1 MIRVLLFNDL
11 RAGLPS
17 DGFFDILE
25 LTDDTPVAGGFEK
38 LHDRLDLRAHRPG
51 GKVQSIHLAGGGAF
65 DSPLVRHPPVRIYA
79 VHIGGHNEEIRAN
92 LAGQELDPRG
102 FILDGRKS
110 ILERGADDPVIGSV
124 ISENALGLQHGR
136 AFLAFGLHLAVH
148 GVGDV
153 CRRIDPLD
161 LDTQRRFIAPFTDSN
176 YILGTDEMGRGTLTR
191 LIYGGRISLIVGV
204 TAMFATIVT
213 GMIIGLLTGYY
224 GGRVDNILMRFTD
237 TMLCFPQVFLLL
249 VLAAFITP
257 TVISIALII
266 GFTSWMEVAR
276 IIRAQIQYI
285 KEQDFVQASYA
296 LGASGFRIMFRE
308 LLPNAMAPVL
318 VSATLNVA
326 NAVLMESYISFL
338 GYGIQPPLASWG
350 NMLTD
355 AQAYFDL
362 APWLA
367 ILPGVMITLTV
378 MSFNFLGDGLRD
390 ALDPRLR
397 MMSG

>member
-1 MIRVLLFNDL
+1 MTQIAITGTSTQYYESQTRRVWRRFMRHRLAVGGGCIVLLLLLMVVF
-11 RAGLPS
+11 
-17 DGFFDILE
+17 
-25 LTDDTPVAGGFEK
+25 
-38 LHDRLDLRAHRPG
+38 
-51 GKVQSIHLAGGGAF
+51 
-65 DSPLVRHPPVRIYA
+65 
-79 VHIGGHNEEIRAN
+79 AN
-92 LAGQELDPRG
+92 
-102 FILDGRKS
+102 
-110 ILERGADDPVIGSV
+110 
-124 ISENALGLQHGR
+124 
-136 AFLAFGLHLAVH
+136 FLAPH
-148 GVGDV
+148 
-153 CRRIDPLD
+153 DPLA
-161 LDTQRRFIAPFTDSN
+161 LDTQRRFIPPLSN
-176 YILGTDEMGRGTLTR
+176 VSFVLGTDEMGRDLLSR
-191 LIYGGRISLIVGV
+191 LFYGGRVSLVVGV

-213 GMIIGLLTGYY
+213 GLLIGLLAGFY

-266 GFTSWMEVAR
+266 GLTSWMEVAR

-285 KEQDFVQASYA
+285 KEQDFIQAAFA
-296 LGASGFRIMFRE
+296 LGASESRIMFKE
-308 LLPNAMAPVL
+308 LLPNAIAPVL

-350 NMLTD
+350 NMLTN
-355 AQAYFDL
+355 AQSYFDL

-367 ILPGVMITLTV
+367 ILPGLMITLTV

-397 MMSG
+397 M

>member
-1 MIRVLLFNDL
+1 MEVEKIKGDAIVRES
-11 RAGLPS
+11 AGEFYES
-17 DGFFDILE
+17 Q
-25 LTDDTPVAGGFEK
+25 
-38 LHDRLDLRAHRPG
+38 LH
-51 GKVQSIHLAGGGAF
+51 
-65 DSPLVRHPPVRIYA
+65 RIW
-79 VHIGGHNEEIRAN
+79 R
-92 LAGQELDPRG
+92 R
-102 FILDGRKS
+102 
-110 ILERGADDPVIGSV
+110 
-124 ISENALGLQHGR
+124 
-136 AFLAFGLHLAVH
+136 FLHHHLAV
-148 GVGDV
+148 VGGCV
-153 CRRIDPLD
+153 ILVLFLSTVFAALISPHDPLD

-213 GMIIGLLTGYY
+213 GMIVGLLSGYY

-266 GFTSWMEVAR
+266 GFTSWMEVA
-276 IIRAQIQYI
+276 
-285 KEQDFVQASYA
+285 
-296 LGASGFRIMFRE
+296 
-308 LLPNAMAPVL
+308 
-318 VSATLNVA
+318 
-326 NAVLMESYISFL
+326 YISFL

-367 ILPGVMITLTV
+367 ILPGLMITLTV